1 MWMKTGGNFI
11 IISSN
16 IASVLFL
23 STVLLLCCSTTNQ
36 TNVRNDKLAA
46 RLMEIHYD
54 GLFADGEQSLADNI
68 WRTEDNRQALLD
80 IVINNACDDYAR
92 LLASEILFEKKMDYP
107 AKELEDTLAY
117 IYSKALFIAGDHSGR
132 TRLYGNSWGFIYQGG
147 GNDRLGSR
155 LVKIGKKAVPY
166 LSKQLDDTCLI
177 EYVGLEEATIGDLLN
192 YRVKDA
198 AAYYIGRITGI
209 AVPFHENWA
218 DRDVEIE
225 GLKRKLEIK

>member
-1 MWMKTGGNFI
+1 MSGNI
-11 IISSN
+11 T
-16 IASVLFL
+16 SVLFL

-46 RLMEIHYD
+46 RLMEIRYDGLND
-54 GLFADGEQSLADNI
+54 GLFAYDKPSLADSI
-68 WRTEDNRQALLD
+68 WRTEDNRQALLE
-80 IVINNACDDYAR
+80 IVSNTGYDDYAR
-92 LLASEILFEKKMDYP
+92 LLASEILFEKKMNYP
-107 AKELEDTLAY
+107 VKELEDTLAY
-117 IYSKALFIAGDHSGR
+117 IYSKALFIAGDDSSR
-132 TRLYGNSWGFIYQGG
+132 THLYGNLWGFIYQGG

-155 LVKIGKKAVPY
+155 LVKIGEKAVPY
-166 LSKQLDDTCLI
+166 LSKLLDDTCKI
-177 EYVGLEEATIGDLLN
+177 DYVGLEEATIGNLLN

-225 GLKRKLEIK
+225 GLKKKLVIK